1 MFEVTELWKNTYPG
15 ASAGVLIMH
24 RVENPARH
32 AILEDRKAA
41 LETRLR
47 STYTG
52 KDRSAIKSDPIMQ
65 AYEVYYRRF
74 KKTYHVQLQLE
85 SIAFKGKS
93 IPNGSALVEAMFM
106 AEVKN
111 LLLTAGHDLQAVKL
125 PITLDVSTGEE
136 HYTLLRGSEQV
147 LKAGDMMMF
156 DRAGIISSILYGPDL
171 RTQIHPGTQDVVYT
185 VYAPAGIERAKI
197 LRHLQDIQ
205 ETITEFSPHAHT
217 EMMQVVLAKV

>member
-1 MFEVTELWKNTYPG
+1 MFEVTERWKTTYPG
-15 ASAGVLIMH
+15 AAAGVLIMH
-24 RVENPARH
+24 RVENPANN
-32 AILEDRKAA
+32 AVLEDRKAA
-41 LETRLR
+41 LEAQLR
-47 STYTG
+47 SMYAG
-52 KDRSAIKSDPIMQ
+52 KDRSAIRSEPIMQ

-93 IPNGSALVEAMFM
+93 IPTVAALVEAMFM

-111 LLLTAGHDLQAVKL
+111 LLLTAGHDLNIIQL

-136 HYTLLRGSEQV
+136 RYTLLRGSEQE
-147 LKAGDMMMF
+147 LKEGDMMMF

-171 RTQIHPGTQDVVYT
+171 RTQIRPGTQDVVYT
-185 VYAPAGIERAKI
+185 VYAPAGIEHASI

-205 ETITEFSPHAHT
+205 ETVLEFSPHGDT
-217 EMMQVVLAKV
+217 EMMEVFNA